1 MDVYIMLLC
10 LFLLGVLMVVVVLM
24 NKKKNKGEFDDVLFI
39 GMGLIVCTVL
49 LAALSYGMSI

>member
-1 MDVYIMLLC
+1 MI
-10 LFLLGVLMVVVVLM
+10 VVVLM
-24 NKKKNKGEFDDVLFI
+24 DKKKNKGEFDDVLFI

>member
-10 LFLLGVLMVVVVLM
+10 LFLLGVLMIVVVLM

-39 GMGLIVCTVL
+39 GIGLIVCTVL
-49 LAALSYGMSI
+49 

>member
-10 LFLLGVLMVVVVLM
+10 LFLLGILMVVVVLM

-39 GMGLIVCTVL
+39 GIGLIVCTVS
-49 LAALSYGMSI
+49 LAALSYGMSL